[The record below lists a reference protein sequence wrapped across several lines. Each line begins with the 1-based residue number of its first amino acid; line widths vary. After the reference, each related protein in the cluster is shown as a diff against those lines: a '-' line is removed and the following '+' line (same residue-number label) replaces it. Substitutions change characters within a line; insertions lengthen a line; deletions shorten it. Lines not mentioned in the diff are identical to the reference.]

1 MTTTTVAIPSV
12 DPTTGPITQLLFSGC
27 MLESAW
33 DVEVGAIGAGVIVD
47 VSPPVWLYLAAAAL
61 AEDSVRC

>member
-1 MTTTTVAIPSV
+1 
-12 DPTTGPITQLLFSGC
+12 

-47 VSPPVWLYLAAAAL
+47 ASPVWLYLAAAAL